1 LNSAGEEIMTD
12 SIFTRIIN
20 RELPSEIIYED
31 EHCIAIKDIAP
42 KAPVHL
48 LIIPRKPIPKLCDAS
63 GEDLGL
69 LGHLMLAAG
78 AVARQA
84 GVEDAFRVIVNNGAG
99 AGQTVFHLHLHLLA
113 GKQFSESQ
121 LGF

>member
-1 LNSAGEEIMTD
+1 MAEETLFSKIIKGEIPAD
-12 SIFTRIIN
+12 
-20 RELPSEIIYED
+20 IIYED

-48 LIIPRKPIPKLCDAS
+48 LVIPRKIIPRIIDAQA
-63 GEDLGL
+63 DDQAL

-78 AVARQA
+78 KIAEEA
-84 GVEDAFRVIVNNGAG
+84 GIGDAFRLIVNNGAG
-99 AGQTVFHLHLHLLA
+99 AGQTVFHLHVHILG
-113 GKQFSESQ
+113 GKNFSESS